1 MRMAHESSSIVSW
14 YLPINREMA
23 VTTKNILIALVVLA
37 SLCSAHAFAQ
47 RKTDVISMY
56 NGDRVTG
63 EIKSLWG
70 GILEVST
77 DSMGTLRIEWPEIAK
92 VQSEFFYELRLSDG
106 ERMYGSLADE
116 SRPGQVVLVDIYGTH
131 EIEWLQVVEIRPI
144 EESFAERLDIYL
156 STTFSYTKASDLG
169 QVALNTV
176 ISYEDR
182 NSRNVLSGR
191 SDIVDTNEERSQSSR
206 YEVNRLLWRE
216 NRSDAYRAVFANY
229 EDNDELDLDRRIGAG
244 AGLGRYFIDTHR
256 SRLLGTAG
264 LQVINERF
272 AGESDNQDVE
282 LFLNTT
288 FAAWKFTT
296 PELNVD
302 LSFSLFPSLTDSGR
316 LRSDGNLRIRWELIE
331 DLYWDI
337 TAWIT
342 TDNQSEGDNSTD
354 YSITTGIGWEY

>member
-1 MRMAHESSSIVSW
+1 
-14 YLPINREMA
+14 MA
-23 VTTKNILIALVVLA
+23 VTTKKFLIALVVLA
-37 SLCSAHAFAQ
+37 SLCSVQAFAQ

-63 EIKSLWG
+63 EIKKLWG

-116 SRPGQVVLVDIYGTH
+116 SRPGQVVLVDIFGRH

-156 STTFSYTKASDLG
+156 STTFSYTKASDLA

-176 ISYEDR
+176 ISYEDKGTR
-182 NSRNVLSGR
+182 NTFSGR

-206 YEVNRLLWRE
+206 YEVNRMLWRE
-216 NRSDAYRAVFANY
+216 NRSGAYRAIFANY

-264 LQVINERF
+264 LQVINESF

-282 LFLNTT
+282 LFLNTN

-302 LSFSLFPSLTDSGR
+302 LSFTLYPSLTDSGR
-316 LRSDGNLRIRWELIE
+316 VRSDGNLRIRWELVE
-331 DLYWDI
+331 DLFWDI
-337 TAWIT
+337 TAWVS
-342 TDNQSEGDNSTD
+342 TDNQSESGNSTD